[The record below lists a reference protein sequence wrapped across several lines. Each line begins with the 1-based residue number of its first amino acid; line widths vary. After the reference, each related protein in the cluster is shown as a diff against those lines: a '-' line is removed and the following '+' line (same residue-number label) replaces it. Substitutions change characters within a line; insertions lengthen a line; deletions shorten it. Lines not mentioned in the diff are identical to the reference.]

1 MTPRFSGFPKE
12 APAFLRAL
20 KRNNNREWFLAHK
33 QVFDEKVK
41 APMVQLVEALNTA
54 LADFAPSYVTDP
66 AKAVYRIYR
75 DTRFSADKTPYKT
88 HMAALFLPRGLEKHA
103 SGSLYFEIS
112 AEDVGVAGGI
122 YMPGPEQLLAVR
134 GHLAGQHEPFRR
146 ILAGRQL
153 RRLMGG
159 LCGEQLTRVPKGF
172 PCDHPAADLIR
183 YKQWYVYVQ
192 LEPALVTSP
201 KLFTELL
208 KRFRAMMPLVE
219 FLNEP
224 LRPRRT
230 ALDFPPSGRPFPQ
243 SLNH

>member
-1 MTPRFSGFPKE
+1 MTVRFNGFPKE

-20 KRNNNREWFLAHK
+20 KRNNNREWFLEHK
-33 QVFDEKVK
+33 QVFDDKVK

-54 LADFAPSYVTDP
+54 LADFAPSFVTDP

-75 DTRFSADKTPYKT
+75 DTRFSPDKTPYKT
-88 HMAALFLPRGLEKHA
+88 HIAALFLPRGLEKHA
-103 SGSLYFEIS
+103 SGSLYFEVS

-134 GHLAGQHEPFRR
+134 THLAEHHERFRR
-146 ILAGRQL
+146 LLGDKRL
-153 RRLMGG
+153 RRLMGS

-172 PCDHPAADLIR
+172 PSDHPAADLIR
-183 YKQWYVYVQ
+183 YKQWYMYVQ
-192 LEPALVTSP
+192 LAPALVTSP
-201 KLFTELL
+201 KLLAELL

-224 LRPRRT
+224 LRPRK
-230 ALDFPPSGRPFPQ
+230 LE
-243 SLNH
+243 LNFTTKPKRS